1 MNTNMMELSLKEM
14 ALVSGGDW
22 KDRIAGAV
30 SGMAMGGTAG
40 AIAGMAGGPVGIVTG
55 LIGGGTFGAVVGG
68 AMGCEVLKKK
78 IQEAKKAVED
88 IF

>member
-1 MNTNMMELSLKEM
+1 MNTNTMELSLKEM

-30 SGMAMGGTAG
+30 SGMVMGGTAG
-40 AIAGMAGGPVGIVTG
+40 AIAGTAGGPVGIVTG
-55 LIGGGTFGAVVGG
+55 LIGGGTCGAVVGG